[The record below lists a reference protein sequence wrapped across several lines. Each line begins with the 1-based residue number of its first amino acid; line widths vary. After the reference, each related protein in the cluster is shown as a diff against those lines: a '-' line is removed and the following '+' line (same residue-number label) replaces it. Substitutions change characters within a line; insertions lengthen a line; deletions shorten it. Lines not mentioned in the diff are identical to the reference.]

1 MEEPTLATDKK
12 TVESIPAI
20 TIRFAGDSGDGM
32 QLVGTRF
39 TDTSAL
45 FGNDLATLPSFPA
58 EIRAP
63 QGTIAGVSSFQ
74 VQIADFDI
82 LTPGD
87 NPEVLVAMNPAALKA
102 HLHDLAP
109 NGMLILNE
117 DAFEEKNITK
127 AGYKLDP
134 RESGELDGYRVFEVP
149 MEKLTKEALKDS
161 EIKGRA
167 VLRSKNMIA
176 LGLISWVFNRPLE
189 DTVNWINKKF
199 EKLPEV
205 ADANIKTLKTGY
217 NFGITVEAFHHT
229 YVVDKAKLPAGE
241 YTNINGNIG
250 LSWGLVAA
258 AKLSELELFYGSY
271 PITPAS
277 DILHELSK
285 HKNFDVIT
293 FQAEDEI
300 AAAAATVGASFTGKL
315 AVTGTSGPGL
325 ALKSETISLALSA
338 MGSRSFSSRPRI
350 INLILGNF
358 LFNLTKALSN
368 SSMPLSL
375 TILPIKINMN
385 LPFKLNFFLKFKAE
399 ILILLFVLKNLVST
413 PLVPPYPIT
422 DIFFG
427 DIDIFFKI
435 YFFNPIEFT

>member
-1 MEEPTLATDKK
+1 MDEPKLKIENK
-12 TVESIPAI
+12 TVESIPAV

-45 FGNDLATLPSFPA
+45 FGNDLATLPAFPA

-109 NGMLILNE
+109 NGILIVNQ

-127 AGYKLDP
+127 AGYKVDP

-189 DTVNWINKKF
+189 DTINWINKK
-199 EKLPEV
+199 L
-205 ADANIKTLKTGY
+205 LGR
-217 NFGITVEAFHHT
+217 
-229 YVVDKAKLPAGE
+229 
-241 YTNINGNIG
+241 
-250 LSWGLVAA
+250 
-258 AKLSELELFYGSY
+258 
-271 PITPAS
+271 
-277 DILHELSK
+277 
-285 HKNFDVIT
+285 
-293 FQAEDEI
+293 
-300 AAAAATVGASFTGKL
+300 
-315 AVTGTSGPGL
+315 
-325 ALKSETISLALSA
+325 KSEKKTAQQA
-338 MGSRSFSSRPRI
+338 H
-350 INLILGNF
+350 
-358 LFNLTKALSN
+358 
-368 SSMPLSL
+368 
-375 TILPIKINMN
+375 
-385 LPFKLNFFLKFKAE
+385 
-399 ILILLFVLKNLVST
+399 
-413 PLVPPYPIT
+413 
-422 DIFFG
+422 
-427 DIDIFFKI
+427 
-435 YFFNPIEFT
+435 